1 MRLSYPLALLGLFAV
16 SASVAVA
23 SDPIRLPTGLWIS
36 PDAAPHSVTMP
47 LNPGLASRPNLT
59 LGQAVT
65 TALSPDGTQ
74 LLVLTSGYN
83 KAERGGAAQS
93 NEYVFVYDVTSYPPR
108 QVQALPIPNSF
119 CGLAW
124 NPSGVEFYVSGGVDD
139 MVYVFARKGLAYGRA
154 ASVPL
159 GHPRGNGLLSN
170 APAPANAS
178 APKPMVA
185 GIGVNQAW
193 TISVVA
199 NDLKMCDGRAFG
211 PT

>member
-1 MRLSYPLALLGLFAV
+1 MRLRFLPVLLAQVAISL
-16 SASVAVA
+16 SVAVA
-23 SDPIRLPTGLWIS
+23 SDPIQLPTGLWIS
-36 PDAAPHSVTMP
+36 PDASPHSMTMP
-47 LNPGLASRPNLT
+47 LNPGLSSRPNLT

-83 KAERGGAAQS
+83 KERQVAGSQS

-108 QVQALPIPNSF
+108 QVQTLPIPNSF

-124 NPSGVEFYVSGGVDD
+124 NPNGLEFYVSGGVDD
-139 MVYVFARKGLAYGRA
+139 TVHIFARKGLAYSRA

-170 APAPANAS
+170 APAPANGS

-185 GIGVNQAW
+185 GI
-193 TISVVA
+193 
-199 NDLKMCDGRAFG
+199 
-211 PT
+211 